1 MRQPLAAVR
10 ERGMPALLFTAAT
23 ILPTILPHGYRRYE
37 PIMDITPAA
46 HNPVAALPFAEST
59 PLGLLG
65 LAVGCAALVPIAF
78 GHSLTPAGLRT
89 AAMFCLLFGA
99 GGQFLAGMM
108 ALANKNM
115 LGGTLF
121 TTFSF
126 NWVMNWW
133 ALSGLAEGRAPDPTI
148 VLSVD
153 ITFLVVFVV
162 LTYAFGFHSKL
173 LFAFLADI
181 DLLFAARIAKELTH
195 AQPLGLVVACCTVAL
210 IGIALWLAFAIL
222 VNPVAGR
229 PVFAVSGPLFHA
241 KIAQ

>member
-1 MRQPLAAVR
+1 MSTPASAAV
-10 ERGMPALLFTAAT
+10 PS
-23 ILPTILPHGYRRYE
+23 
-37 PIMDITPAA
+37 
-46 HNPVAALPFAEST
+46 PVFAEPT

-65 LAVGCAALVPIAF
+65 LSIGCAALLPIAF
-78 GHSLTPAGLRT
+78 GLSVSPAALRT
-89 AAMFCLLFGA
+89 ASMFCLLFGA
-99 GGQFLAGMM
+99 GGQLLAGLM

-133 ALSGLAEGRAPDPTI
+133 ALAGLAEGKLPDPAV

-153 ITFLVVFVV
+153 CTFLVIFCV

-173 LFAFLADI
+173 LFAFLFDI
-181 DLLFAARIAKELTH
+181 DVLFVARIAKEALH
-195 AQPLGLVVACCTVAL
+195 APQLAVVVAVCTVAL
-210 IGIALWLAFAIL
+210 IAISLWIAFAIL

-229 PVFAVSGPLFHA
+229 AVFAMPGPMFKA
-241 KIAQ
+241 TPPPISQ

>member
-1 MRQPLAAVR
+1 MSSS
-10 ERGMPALLFTAAT
+10 PAS
-23 ILPTILPHGYRRYE
+23 PP
-37 PIMDITPAA
+37 
-46 HNPVAALPFAEST
+46 PVFAEPT

-65 LAVGCAALVPIAF
+65 LSIGCAALLPIAF
-78 GHSLTPAGLRT
+78 GVTLSPPALRT

-99 GGQFLAGMM
+99 GGQLLAGLM
-108 ALANKNM
+108 ALANKNL

-133 ALSGLAEGRAPDPTI
+133 ALAGLADGQVPDPAV

-153 ITFLVVFVV
+153 CTFLVIFSV

-173 LFAFLADI
+173 LFAFLFDI
-181 DLLFAARIAKELTH
+181 DVLFVARVAKEALH
-195 AQPLGLVVACCTVAL
+195 VPQLGLIIALCTVAL
-210 IGIALWLAFAIL
+210 IAISLWIAFAIL

-229 PVFAVSGPLFHA
+229 AVFAMPGPMFQA
-241 KIAQ
+241 AAPAADGA